1 MRLATALL
9 LPAALLALVVQA
21 AAPTDAR
28 AAAQITRSVIGA
40 GGGSVAGSPHALRYS
55 LGQALAGGAGG
66 GQIQILSGFWLP
78 GGGSTGIPGED
89 LLPAVFRYRGNHPNP
104 FNPQTTLAFE
114 LPAPAARATLRIV
127 DALGRQVAV
136 LHEGPLAAGRHQ
148 LVWDGRDARGN
159 ACSSGLYF
167 SLLETPTDRA
177 TGKLTLLR

>member
-1 MRLATALL
+1 MRQATR
-9 LPAALLALVVQA
+9 LLALAALSALAIQA
-21 AAPTDAR
+21 VAPCQAR
-28 AAAQITRSVIGA
+28 ATAQITRSVIGA
-40 GGGSVAGSPHALRYS
+40 GGGTATGGALALRYS
-55 LGQALAGGAGG
+55 VGQAIAGGASGG
-66 GQIQILSGFWLP
+66 AIQIASGFWLA
-78 GGGSTGIPGED
+78 GGGSTGLPGED

-114 LPAPAARATLRIV
+114 LPKPAAKVTLRLF
-127 DALGRQVAV
+127 DAQGRQVA
-136 LHEGPLAAGRHQ
+136 LLLDGPLPAGRHQ